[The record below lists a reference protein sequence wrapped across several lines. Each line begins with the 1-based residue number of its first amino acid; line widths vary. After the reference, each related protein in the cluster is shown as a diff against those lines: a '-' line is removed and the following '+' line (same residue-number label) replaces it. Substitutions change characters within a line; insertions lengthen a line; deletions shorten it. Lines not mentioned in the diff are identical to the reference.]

1 MDSMIR
7 LHYIWFKKYGCYEN
21 QGINLSQKY
30 NFSYAPQSNA
40 ISVTKNKEYI
50 DGFFGKNIDVAAIV
64 GQNGTGKTTL
74 LQFIS
79 RLKSGDFI
87 DTECVIVCEI
97 DSKFW
102 AGRYIQENNQITHD
116 ELPIKGL
123 PENKCLYYYP
133 WYNRPSDESRFPFG
147 SDMRFIY
154 MTEMFNPSQY
164 APSYAGGD
172 DLSFAGTLYDQTT
185 NGEEEK
191 HIQNPVVKYIHRIT
205 DRQLEFLSKGR
216 DFVEQFHI
224 NYPQYISISPSYD
237 AEALTKLYYEVEFKE
252 KIKGDIYNS
261 QNYKISQRK
270 SKRIIG
276 ISKNTWDE
284 YSKAI
289 LMNIISSFGY
299 YTNMTYENKEQL
311 LSLINRCYVQD
322 ASLWDKTINL
332 LNEICNSS
340 EEYNQWLNS
349 KRGNKPISFHVDAKP
364 YIEFMKCFSKILDE
378 QSRNNDYDYRVYI
391 STQNFKYI
399 KTLHDSY
406 KKCTQIVDFLSF
418 SWGLSSG
425 ENLLLNQY
433 GKLMHLL
440 KYDSNKG
447 KYYLPED
454 VNSDNSVSNAVIMLD
469 EAEVSFHP
477 EWQRIYFNAILEF
490 IKANICSQETH
501 VQLIIA
507 THSPIILSDIPKQNT
522 VFLKRADNGST
533 ICVEGEETFAAN
545 IFSLYRNAFFLSESE
560 IGAFAESKLCQLVA
574 NIHDLFNQED
584 YPSETKKDEL
594 LQQIKLIGDPYIRRK
609 FVSEYQHCKNEYDL
623 NNKTTSEIITEK
635 EQELKRIKQELEA
648 LKRQRKDFRK

>member
-1 MDSMIR
+1 MERPLIH

-21 QGINLSQKY
+21 QRINLSPKY
-30 NFSYAPQSNA
+30 NFSYAPQSNE

-50 DGFFGKNIDVAAIV
+50 DGFFGKNIDVTAIV

-79 RLKSGDFI
+79 KLKSGDFI
-87 DTECVIVCEI
+87 ETECVIVCEI

-133 WYNRPSDESRFPFG
+133 LDNRRSDESRFPFG

-164 APSYAGGD
+164 APSYAGCD
-172 DLSFAGTLYDQTT
+172 DLSVAGILYDQTT

-224 NYPQYISISPSYD
+224 NYPQYISIFPSYD
-237 AEALTKLYYEVEFKE
+237 AEALAKLYYEVEFKE
-252 KIKGDIYNS
+252 KIPSSPNNDR
-261 QNYKISQRK
+261 NYEIA
-270 SKRIIG
+270 
-276 ISKNTWDE
+276 NTYSNRLLRTSLKLKDE

-332 LNEICNSS
+332 LNEIYNSN

-349 KRGNKPISFHVDAKP
+349 KRGKKPISFHVDAKP

-399 KTLHDSY
+399 KTFHDSY

-447 KYYLPED
+447 EYYLPKD

-501 VQLIIA
+501 VQIIIA

-584 YPSETKKDEL
+584 YPSETPKNEL

-609 FVSEYQHCKNEYDL
+609 FEVEYQHCKAIHDSKY
-623 NNKTTSEIITEK
+623 KIICERIAEK
-635 EQELKRIKQELEA
+635 EQELEA
-648 LKRQRKDFRK
+648 LKRQLKDSGE

>member
-50 DGFFGKNIDVAAIV
+50 DGFFGKNIDVTAIV

-87 DTECVIVCEI
+87 DTECVIVCEK

-133 WYNRPSDESRFPFG
+133 LDNRPSDESRFPFG

-501 VQLIIA
+501 VQIIIA

>member
-50 DGFFGKNIDVAAIV
+50 DGFFGKNIDVTAIV

-87 DTECVIVCEI
+87 DTECVIVCEK

-133 WYNRPSDESRFPFG
+133 LDNRPSDESRFPFG

-205 DRQLEFLSKGR
+205 DRKLEFLSKGR

-501 VQLIIA
+501 VQIIIA